1 MDGRASLDS
10 HVDPSSSSSSSS
22 KNGEDVDV
30 TPSLSRLKTRVSPLD
45 AAADAR
51 PRSRRAAARN
61 RAARLALITHSD
73 ALSGS
78 FHTSDDIG
86 VELKGVS

>member
-1 MDGRASLDS
+1 MEGRASLDS
-10 HVDPSSSSSSSS
+10 HVDPSSSSSSS

-30 TPSLSRLKTRVSPLD
+30 TPSLSRFPRVSPLD